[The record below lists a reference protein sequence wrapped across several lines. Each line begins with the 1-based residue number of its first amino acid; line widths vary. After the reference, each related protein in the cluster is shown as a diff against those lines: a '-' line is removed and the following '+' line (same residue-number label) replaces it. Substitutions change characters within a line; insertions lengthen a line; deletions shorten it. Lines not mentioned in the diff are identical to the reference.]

1 MWSSFLTAAATALI
15 LHGLPAE
22 ASKLTPPVL
31 PLIVRNPYLSTWLQD
46 AREAPW
52 KRWPMHWT
60 GQEIG
65 FSVLAAIPATD
76 YVYPLLGRA
85 HDSLLPSNDGYNI
98 SFPLYLGA
106 QYDASTTNL
115 TYRVPAPSTDTASFD
130 DLEIVLSFLSP
141 ITPTST
147 LRQSIP
153 ASYLTV
159 HVKGS
164 FNVDIYIDLNGQWV
178 SGNRDSKVVWELRQ
192 SEPTKDTKS
201 LKTWMVKRETEQL
214 WTEWNDR
221 AEWGTLHFSAPADV
235 RHEAGT
241 SALLRQR
248 FSRTGTLQN
257 VVDDRHRSIM
267 NEEPVFAF
275 AKSFKLNVSSSST
288 PVTDSVLFTIAHIQD
303 PVVQFASA
311 RGLTMMKP
319 LWSSWFATDKDV
331 LTFHYFDYEN
341 AAQLATNYSSQL
353 SLDAFESGADDY
365 VDIVALSARQ
375 AMGACVFA
383 GTEDSPILFMKE
395 ISSDGNTQTIDVI
408 YPAFPFFLYTNPR
421 WLAYLLEPLIE
432 HTLSGQYPNKY
443 AMHDLG
449 THFPNA
455 TGHPD
460 GNDEYM
466 PVEECGN
473 ILIMGLALVN
483 SLKYDTSGSAGSIW
497 ATLGS
502 NALSTN
508 PESSVFSLNISSS
521 GNTIFG
527 LDDRWGGSAKGTK
540 QAEKWV
546 KKSYSLWKQWTEY
559 LIEFTLEPHNQLS
572 TDDFAGWLAL
582 QTNLALKGIIGVN
595 AMSALSEVIGES
607 EDAKYYKNI
616 SDTYI
621 TKWEEFGISRDGT
634 HAKLAYDWYGS
645 WTTLYNLY
653 ADSLLCFHLDD
664 HSSPINQHPISTHGD
679 GQKPLE
685 PGHGKNSGFVPQ
697 HIYKMQSDWYH
708 NVRQRYGL
716 PLDSRHLYTKT
727 DWEFFAAAVTGEKVR
742 GEILESVAKWVN
754 ETTTDRPFTD
764 LHKTEEDGGFPGPN
778 FFARPVV
785 GGHFAFLALE
795 RACGGMAMKG
805 LAFLNEP
812 PNRPTD
818 RTSFAT
824 KKTPVEE
831 L

>member
-1 MWSSFLTAAATALI
+1 MRETLPGI
-15 LHGLPAE
+15 DGLCIGQVKRRGLFDIAI
-22 ASKLTPPVL
+22 ADQFT
-31 PLIVRNPYLSTWLQD
+31 LQ
-46 AREAPW
+46 
-52 KRWPMHWT
+52 
-60 GQEIG
+60 IG
-65 FSVLAAIPATD
+65 FSILAAVPAAD
-76 YVYPLLGRA
+76 CVYPLLGRA
-85 HDSLLPSNDGYNI
+85 HDSLVPSDESYNV

-115 TYRVPAPSTDTASFD
+115 TYRIPPPSTSTHSSD

-164 FNVDIYIDLNGQWV
+164 FNVGIYVDLNGQWV
-178 SGNRDSKVVWELRQ
+178 SGDRGSRVVWDLDQ
-192 SEPTKDTKS
+192 SELTKDKKG
-201 LKTWMVKRETEQL
+201 LKTWMVRRETEQL
-214 WTEWNDR
+214 LTERDDR
-221 AEWGTLHFSAPADV
+221 AEWGTLHFSAPSDV
-235 RHEAGT
+235 HHEAGT

-275 AKSFKLNVSSSST
+275 AKSFNLNVSSLST
-288 PVTDSVLFTIAHIQD
+288 PMTDSVLFTIAHIQD

-319 LWSSWFATDKDV
+319 LWSSWFASAKDV

-341 AAQLATNYSSQL
+341 AAKLATNYSSQL

-383 GTEDSPILFMKE
+383 GTENNPILFMKE

-443 AMHDLG
+443 AMHDIG

-473 ILIMGLALVN
+473 ILILGLALVN
-483 SLKYDTSGSAGSIW
+483 SLKYDTSASAGSIW
-497 ATLGS
+497 ATTGS
-502 NALSTN
+502 DAFDTN
-508 PESSVFSLNISSS
+508 PESSAFSLNISSNE
-521 GNTIFG
+521 NTIFG
-527 LDDRWGGSAKGTK
+527 LDDRWGGSTKGTK

-546 KKSYSLWKQWTEY
+546 TKSYRLWKQWTEY

-582 QTNLALKGIIGVN
+582 QTNLALKGIIGIN
-595 AMSALSEVIGES
+595 AMSAISEVIGEI
-607 EDAKYYKNI
+607 EDVKYYKNI
-616 SDTYI
+616 SNTYI

-664 HSSPINQHPISTHGD
+664 NSLPTNQQPISSHGD
-679 GQKPLE
+679 DQKPLK
-685 PGHGKNSGFVPQ
+685 PGHEKKSGFVPQ

-727 DWEFFAAAVTGEKVR
+727 DWEFFAAAVTGEEVR
-742 GEILESVAKWVN
+742 GEILDSVAKWVN

-805 LAFLNEP
+805 LAFLNKP
-812 PNRPTD
+812 PMGHRDTK
-818 RTSFAT
+818 SFLN
-824 KKTPVEE
+824 KQTPAEE

>member
-1 MWSSFLTAAATALI
+1 MLSSFLTAAAAAFI
-15 LHGLPAE
+15 LHGLQSE

-46 AREAPW
+46 AREVPW
-52 KRWPMHWT
+52 SRWPMHWT

-65 FSVLAAIPATD
+65 LSVLAAVPATD
-76 YVYPLLGRA
+76 HVYPLLGRA
-85 HDSLLPSNDGYNI
+85 HDSLLPADEGYNV

-115 TYRVPAPSTDTASFD
+115 TYRIPPPSTAADSD

-159 HVKGS
+159 YVKGS
-164 FNVDIYIDLNGQWV
+164 FNVDVYIDLNGQWV
-178 SGNRDSKVVWELRQ
+178 SGNRDSKVVWDLHQ
-192 SEPTKDTKS
+192 SELTKDNKG
-201 LKTWMVKRETEQL
+201 LKTWMVKRESEQL
-214 WTEWNDR
+214 LTEWNDR
-221 AEWGTLHFSAPADV
+221 AEWGTLHFSAPSDV

-241 SALLRQR
+241 SALLRTR

-257 VVDDRHRSIM
+257 VVDGRHRSIM

-275 AKSFKLNVSSSST
+275 AKSFKLNESSSST
-288 PVTDSVLFTIAHIQD
+288 PMADSVLFTIAHIQD

-319 LWSSWFATDKDV
+319 LWSSWFASDEDV

-341 AAQLATNYSSQL
+341 AATLATNYSSQL

-383 GTEDSPILFMKE
+383 GTKDDPILFMKE

-473 ILIMGLALVN
+473 ILILGLALVN
-483 SLKYDTSGSAGSIW
+483 SLQYDTSDSAGSIW
-497 ATLGS
+497 ATIGS
-502 NALSTN
+502 DAFDTY
-508 PESSVFSLNISSS
+508 PESSAFSLNISSN
-521 GNTIFG
+521 GNTMFG
-527 LDDRWGGSAKGTK
+527 LDDRWGGSTKGTK

-546 KKSYSLWKQWTEY
+546 KKSYTLWKQWTEY

-582 QTNLALKGIIGVN
+582 QTNLALKGIIGIN
-595 AMSALSEVIGES
+595 AMSAISEVIGES

-621 TKWEEFGISRDGT
+621 SKWEELGISRDGT

-664 HSSPINQHPISTHGD
+664 HSLSINQQPISLYGD
-679 GQKPLE
+679 DQKPLK
-685 PGHGKNSGFVPQ
+685 PGHGKKPGFVPQ

-708 NVRQRYGL
+708 N
-716 PLDSRHLYTKT
+716 S
-727 DWEFFAAAVTGEKVR
+727 DWEFFAAAVTGEEVR

-754 ETTTDRPFTD
+754 ETTTDRPFAD

-795 RACGGMAMKG
+795 KACGGMAMKG
-805 LAFLNEP
+805 LTFLNEP
-812 PNRPTD
+812 PVD
-818 RTSFAT
+818 RSDSRSFLITQIPA
-824 KKTPVEE
+824 EE